1 MDEIEVWRRSRA
13 GDRKAFSALMRE
25 HGHSVYRYAWRLAD
39 ERAQVE
45 DLVQETFLQLWA
57 KRVHIEVTPN
67 GSVLPWLLT
76 TCRYLTYNANRRQRH
91 ERTVTLDHLEGRPY
105 AVDTETTRA
114 ELHDVAN
121 AIAALSPADQELCRR
136 CLVDGESYNEAAEA
150 LGITTS
156 TARKRLQRARA
167 RLASSRTTN

>member
-1 MDEIEVWRRSRA
+1 MDDIEMWRRSRA

-57 KRVHIEVTPN
+57 KRAQVDVTPN

-76 TCRYLTYNANRRQRH
+76 TCRYLTYNA
-91 ERTVTLDHLEGRPY
+91 DAGSRPH
-105 AVDTETTRA
+105 R
-114 ELHDVAN
+114 
-121 AIAALSPADQELCRR
+121 LSEPPVHSA
-136 CLVDGESYNEAAEA
+136 GN
-150 LGITTS
+150 
-156 TARKRLQRARA
+156 
-167 RLASSRTTN
+167 SSLSSNPS